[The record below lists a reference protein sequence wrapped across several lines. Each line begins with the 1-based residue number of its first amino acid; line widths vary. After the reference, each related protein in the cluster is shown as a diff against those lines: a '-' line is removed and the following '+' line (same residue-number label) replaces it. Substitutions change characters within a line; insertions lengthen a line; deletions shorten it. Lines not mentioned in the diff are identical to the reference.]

1 LEKNKNE
8 KLESTLNMIYEEFE
22 KKTPKIKEQKEEYE
36 RLTNYHIHLTKNYQN
51 LLLEESKD
59 KNIIEVLK
67 KEKYNFQYQN
77 NLYEKQVEDISNQL
91 QNLLKENNLIKK
103 KLNDIFKK
111 YGNNFKKEDFEI
123 LDDEEEFEKNEIEIS
138 YIHNKLK
145 EKIEGDEMSS
155 RVDILRPDI
164 IKFKDIREIQLN
176 NRELIK
182 VIRKLCFE
190 KEEEREKNKKMLK
203 NEYQNQYKII
213 KNELESLKS
222 ERINFEEKVENII
235 KQRDMY
241 KKLLEETNKE
251 IDFKNLYGNN
261 SKMNFSNINISTIVH
276 QNNDINISNINEN
289 EISLLEQEKIKI
301 YQKKEEIYN
310 DMKKMSEEYEK
321 NRKLLQDEINIQK
334 NQNYEVGIMLSKKEV
349 EIELLTHKLKNL
361 ESKFVPLENKL
372 KSTNEKNNEYL
383 KKIFDS
389 QNSYD
394 EIRRKYDEKFKNDIL
409 KEEEINN
416 LKGKNKIL
424 QEKIERHEND
434 IIEYKNTVKNQEN
447 IFKSFK
453 SMQENLENKY
463 GDESKNKNETIFEL
477 KEEIKILKNQNT
489 YEKNINNE
497 LESKLE
503 SIQILYQDNIKRN
516 QEKHDTLFLEFEKNK
531 VMLEK
536 LYNENYSLNEKIKK
550 YETKFIFNENEFENN
565 ESENQNNLYNETIN
579 KIKDLTNE
587 IKNLNEI
594 IKNKE
599 QNFDNLKILSNQLE
613 NEKMENEENYTNII
627 NNLNNLME
635 EKDKNIS
642 QRLKE
647 IEELNIQLHNF
658 ENSLDLKSKETDECK
673 IMIEKLKKN
682 IEDLN
687 YLKIRNEE
695 LVHEKLIIDEKWEI
709 SQNNYQEEI
718 TRHSDSLNL
727 LKRLKGN

>member
-241 KKLLEETNKE
+241 KRLLEETNKE

>member
-718 TRHSDSLNL
+718 KRHSDSLNL

>member
-1 LEKNKNE
+1 LFNLEKNKNE

-349 EIELLTHKLKNL
+349 EIELLTHK
-361 ESKFVPLENKL
+361 
-372 KSTNEKNNEYL
+372 
-383 KKIFDS
+383 
-389 QNSYD
+389 
-394 EIRRKYDEKFKNDIL
+394 
-409 KEEEINN
+409 
-416 LKGKNKIL
+416 
-424 QEKIERHEND
+424 
-434 IIEYKNTVKNQEN
+434 
-447 IFKSFK
+447 
-453 SMQENLENKY
+453 
-463 GDESKNKNETIFEL
+463 
-477 KEEIKILKNQNT
+477 
-489 YEKNINNE
+489 
-497 LESKLE
+497 
-503 SIQILYQDNIKRN
+503 
-516 QEKHDTLFLEFEKNK
+516 
-531 VMLEK
+531 
-536 LYNENYSLNEKIKK
+536 
-550 YETKFIFNENEFENN
+550 
-565 ESENQNNLYNETIN
+565 
-579 KIKDLTNE
+579 
-587 IKNLNEI
+587 
-594 IKNKE
+594 
-599 QNFDNLKILSNQLE
+599 
-613 NEKMENEENYTNII
+613 
-627 NNLNNLME
+627 
-635 EKDKNIS
+635 
-642 QRLKE
+642 
-647 IEELNIQLHNF
+647 
-658 ENSLDLKSKETDECK
+658 
-673 IMIEKLKKN
+673 
-682 IEDLN
+682 
-687 YLKIRNEE
+687 
-695 LVHEKLIIDEKWEI
+695 
-709 SQNNYQEEI
+709 
-718 TRHSDSLNL
+718 
-727 LKRLKGN
+727 